1 MAMFMQRLFCL
12 YCLFLILTACERLDP
27 QPVDQL
33 PPATQE
39 GANTFGCLVDGEVF
53 LPKNE
58 SILHLPYSASY
69 GYGSLSGSAHIDVVN
84 TDLGMRFYFSF
95 EKTLVEPTYYELPSY
110 DTLPNTTIIPN
121 PEIFFE
127 TGDVNFRHR
136 LLSGFIDITAL
147 DTLDVRFVS
156 GTFSFDFVNETDNSD
171 TVSVTDGRFDLK
183 F

>member
-1 MAMFMQRLFCL
+1 MAIR
-12 YCLFLILTACERLDP
+12 YFLLCCFLLLIACEREAP

-53 LPKNE
+53 LPKNDD
-58 SILHLPYSASY
+58 IFRTGYSASY
-69 GYGSLSGSAHIDVVN
+69 SYGSRSGSARIVAYND
-84 TDLGMRFYFSF
+84 DLGVGF
-95 EKTLVEPTYYELPSY
+95 EFAFENTLFEPTYYSLPSY

-121 PEIFFE
+121 PEILLRK
-127 TGDVNFRHR
+127 DNFHPFDYR
-136 LLSGFIDITAL
+136 LQKGFINITAL

-156 GTFSFDFVNETDNSD
+156 GTFSFEFVHENDDND
-171 TVSVTDGRFDLK
+171 TVSMTDGRFDLK

>member
-1 MAMFMQRLFCL
+1 MKTLAFFSALL
-12 YCLFLILTACERLDP
+12 LLLTACERLAP

-53 LPKNE
+53 LPKSE

-69 GYGSLSGSAHIDVVN
+69 GYGSRSGSAQIRVIN
-84 TDLGMRFYFSF
+84 TDIGMTLGFYF
-95 EKTLVEPTYYELPSY
+95 EKILFEPTYFVLPSH
-110 DTLPNTTIIPN
+110 DTLPNTTIILN
-121 PEIFFE
+121 PEIFLQK
-127 TGDVNFRHR
+127 GNSHPLDYR
-136 LLSGFIDITAL
+136 LANGFIDITAL

-156 GTFSFDFVNETDNSD
+156 GTFAFDFVNETDDSD

>member
-1 MAMFMQRLFCL
+1 MKPFAW
-12 YCLFLILTACERLDP
+12 ILGITLLLLGSACDREAP

-53 LPKNE
+53 LPKNDDVFR
-58 SILHLPYSASY
+58 LPYYASY
-69 GYGSLSGSAHIDVVN
+69 GYGNLSGTVRFFAGN
-84 TDLGMRFYFSF
+84 TDQDIGFLFVF
-95 EKTLVEPTYYELPSY
+95 EKILTEPTYFSLPSR
-110 DTLPNTTIIPN
+110 DTTVNGAIILN
-121 PEIFFE
+121 PEIFFSIDNVQYQ
-127 TGDVNFRHR
+127 TIGGFVN
-136 LLSGFIDITAL
+136 ITAL

-156 GTFSFDFVNETDNSD
+156 GTFSCDFVNETDNTD